1 MKPLNVISLL
11 VENKPGVLFN
21 ISNNFRRKNF
31 NIHSI
36 TAIAGEDEDTTRITI
51 TSRGEAR
58 EITKLV
64 EQLDKMVEVIV
75 VKRLDPLRTIQRDL
89 ALVKL
94 HTADPMAQEEALE
107 TINHYKGLI
116 LDVKPDT
123 IVAQV
128 TGSVNEVSEFMRD
141 VKHIGII
148 EAARTGITAIEKGW
162 ITLEETHVL

>member
-1 MKPLNVISLL
+1 
-11 VENKPGVLFN
+11 
-21 ISNNFRRKNF
+21 
-31 NIHSI
+31 
-36 TAIAGEDEDTTRITI
+36 
-51 TSRGEAR
+51 
-58 EITKLV
+58 V
-64 EQLDKMVEVIV
+64 EQLDKMVDVIV

-94 HTADPMAQEEALE
+94 HTVDPMAQEEALGI
-107 TINHYKGLI
+107 INHYKGLI
-116 LDVKPDT
+116 LDIKPDT

-162 ITLEETHVL
+162 ITLEETHSL